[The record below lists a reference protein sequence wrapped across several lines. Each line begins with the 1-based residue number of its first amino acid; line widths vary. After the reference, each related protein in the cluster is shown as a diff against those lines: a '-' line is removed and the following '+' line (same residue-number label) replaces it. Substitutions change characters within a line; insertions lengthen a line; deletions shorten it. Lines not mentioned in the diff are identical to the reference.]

1 MSKLLNELLFDVPDK
16 IQAGSKLII
25 DAKLVKEKLNDLVK
39 NKDLSE
45 FIL

>member
-1 MSKLLNELLFDVPDK
+1 LNELLFDVPDK
-16 IQAGSKLII
+16 IPAQSKISI
-25 DAKLVKEKLNDLVK
+25 DAKLVKEKLSDLVK